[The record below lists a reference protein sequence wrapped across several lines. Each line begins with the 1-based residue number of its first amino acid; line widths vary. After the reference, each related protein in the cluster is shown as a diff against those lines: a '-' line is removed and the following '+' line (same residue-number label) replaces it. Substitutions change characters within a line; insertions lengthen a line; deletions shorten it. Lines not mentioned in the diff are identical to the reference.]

1 PPDRPWATAR
11 SDVCPNNAPA
21 YPAHV
26 LRARGPALKARN
38 IHGTKPPGAAVAR
51 KPHDPARQS
60 VFVSRLGRGRSGPR
74 PPGQVAFPD
83 RGENGSR
90 TGADLDIDLGRDG
103 RYLGVDLHRGDSH
116 RLSHPHRFD
125 DVLEHAA
132 RADTEDDVEASAKL
146 VP

>member
-1 PPDRPWATAR
+1 MPEQRPSLPCACTSCSRPSPESAKHPEYWTSTAR
-11 SDVCPNNAPA
+11 RLQATPTIQRVSPSLFLA
-21 YPAHV
+21 
-26 LRARGPALKARN
+26 
-38 IHGTKPPGAAVAR
+38 
-51 KPHDPARQS
+51 S
-60 VFVSRLGRGRSGPR
+60 VRGRSGPR

-103 RYLGVDLHRGDSH
+103 RDLGVDLHRGDSH